1 MRTAIVTGANRGVG
15 RGVAKQLAVLGYR
28 VILTS
33 RDEAKGKAAIR
44 ELADEIGSKAS
55 GNLVYH
61 PLDVTD
67 PGSIELFFRFVTGE
81 DEGAEVL
88 VNNAAVLLDPS
99 GRVLQ
104 IPAETYRATM
114 ETNVYGPLLLCQ
126 KFIPPMVKRGYG
138 RVVNVSSEAG
148 QTGNLADDKP
158 AYRLSKLALNGLT
171 MMLADAVRGTNV
183 LVNAVHPG
191 WVRTGMGGPAAPR
204 SIEEAA
210 EGVVRL
216 ATLPDGGPSGGL
228 FHDGKRIPW

>member
-33 RDEAKGKAAIR
+33 RDEAKGKAAVR
-44 ELADEIGSKAS
+44 ELADEIGAKAS